1 MACETFTILTL
12 EVFVFF
18 ILMLWATPRLAL
30 FPQHRWG
37 FNILG
42 QLSEDDI
49 IDPETGKSLG
59 KLEIVKG
66 TGRIIHLQDTMAT
79 IESDQYKRVKPRRI
93 VKTSSPNRFG
103 LIFEPQQTIEEF
115 NPDSKTLIEFDSP
128 EVGDYAKQ
136 IP

>member
-42 QLSEDDI
+42 QLCFHYFLYI
-49 IDPETGKSLG
+49 WRRRNKTA
-59 KLEIVKG
+59 
-66 TGRIIHLQDTMAT
+66 GRQAKTAT
-79 IESDQYKRVKPRRI
+79 P
-93 VKTSSPNRFG
+93 
-103 LIFEPQQTIEEF
+103 
-115 NPDSKTLIEFDSP
+115 
-128 EVGDYAKQ
+128 
-136 IP
+136 

>member
-1 MACETFTILTL
+1 MSNQFICNVARILSPTKL
-12 EVFVFF
+12 VINKGSNSGLKEDLRFLIFK
-18 ILMLWATPRLAL
+18 
-30 FPQHRWG
+30 
-37 FNILG
+37 
-42 QLSEDDI
+42 LSEDDI

-79 IESDQYKRVKPRRI
+79 IESDQYKRVQPRRI

>member
-42 QLSEDDI
+42 QLNMRNLSCGSETDLDTTEATVQYRIRKWMI
-49 IDPETGKSLG
+49 IFADCKQSGMT
-59 KLEIVKG
+59 V
-66 TGRIIHLQDTMAT
+66 Q
-79 IESDQYKRVKPRRI
+79 QYCDANQLSR
-93 VKTSSPNRFG
+93 
-103 LIFEPQQTIEEF
+103 
-115 NPDSKTLIEFDSP
+115 DS
-128 EVGDYAKQ
+128 YY
-136 IP
+136 

>member
-1 MACETFTILTL
+1 MSNQFICNVARILSPTKL
-12 EVFVFF
+12 VINKGSNSGLKEDLRFLIFK
-18 ILMLWATPRLAL
+18 
-30 FPQHRWG
+30 
-37 FNILG
+37 
-42 QLSEDDI
+42 LSEDDI

-66 TGRIIHLQDTMAT
+66 TSRIIHLQDTMET
-79 IESDQYKRVKPRRI
+79 IESDQYKRVQPRRI